1 MYVSI
6 LSLLLDTPEEG
17 IRSHYRWL
25 WAILWLLEI
34 ELRISGRT
42 ASVLNHWTMSSVLLF
57 TFKNVS
63 CVCMYVEEHKNH
75 SDCIWVIEQ
84 LLEVCFLFSLCEFPG
99 SYLGLQGGCLMVFVF
114 GVLLALKSPETY
126 LSFSSSAFAA
136 RSLLSVLLRRLL
148 LFGYFRD
155 RVSL

>member
-1 MYVSI
+1 
-6 LSLLLDTPEEG
+6 
-17 IRSHYRWL
+17 
-25 WAILWLLEI
+25 
-34 ELRISGRT
+34 
-42 ASVLNHWTMSSVLLF
+42 
-57 TFKNVS
+57 
-63 CVCMYVEEHKNH
+63 
-75 SDCIWVIEQ
+75 
-84 LLEVCFLFSLCEFPG
+84 
-99 SYLGLQGGCLMVFVF
+99 MVFVF